1 MKKKNYEKNLRLFFQ
16 YREIRI
22 LKFFTRKTKCE
33 HNTKQNKQPNTTK
46 MSSSI
51 SSVDACDKLSKVR
64 SALEIDKKE
73 MDALKTE
80 NAALKAEIEA
90 LKKAAAEANPAA
102 CNSEEMEK
110 LKEENAQ
117 LKKTNE
123 RLNYRIM
130 HMAMSLDELNAKVG
144 NIVVPIKK
152 P

>member
-1 MKKKNYEKNLRLFFQ
+1 MKFVLASHNKGKLAEMRA
-16 YREIRI
+16 I
-22 LKFFTRKTKCE
+22 LSELGVEVVLPSDVGVDIEVEETG
-33 HNTKQNKQPNTTK
+33 TTF
-46 MSSSI
+46 
-51 SSVDACDKLSKVR
+51 A
-64 SALEIDKKE
+64 
-73 MDALKTE
+73 E